1 MLRDVDITEPHISG
15 SRCNTEFRTNKSELS
30 LHDTPLYRWSHI
42 TTVVDS
48 GIVLFISYS
57 IFTTLMEHT
66 AVSPAIVPDHTCLPL
81 ISKDLLARRP
91 KGEIETKSSERADR
105 HKAYVRLLRR

>member
-1 MLRDVDITEPHISG
+1 
-15 SRCNTEFRTNKSELS
+15 
-30 LHDTPLYRWSHI
+30 
-42 TTVVDS
+42 
-48 GIVLFISYS
+48 
-57 IFTTLMEHT
+57 MEHT

-91 KGEIETKSSERADR
+91 KGEIETKSSERADG